1 MKVTFSLSWKNILS
15 MLFASESLLLNVN
28 LDLPILPLGLLS
40 LVLMPHL
47 LPHPLHRPL
56 PLPEYRERH
65 PVGNLLLL
73 LPLYLNLVR
82 THNSS
87 GVY

>member
-15 MLFASESLLLNVN
+15 LFASESLLFNVD
-28 LDLPILPLGLLS
+28 LDLPILPPVRLPHSQLLLPRP
-40 LVLMPHL
+40 LVL
-47 LPHPLHRPL
+47 LPHPL
-56 PLPEYRERH
+56 PLPEYRERD
-65 PVGNLLLL
+65 PVDNLLLL

-87 GVY
+87 GVC